1 MKDVFIYKKMPFSE
15 CSDLLNTASTKST
28 TARNIS
34 NNSAKTTIQT
44 TPASEEYL
52 PSKFV
57 KFKTRFN
64 P

>member
-1 MKDVFIYKKMPFSE
+1 MFLYIKKMPFSE

-34 NNSAKTTIQT
+34 NNSAKTTIQIT
-44 TPASEEYL
+44 TASEEYL
-52 PSKFV
+52 PSNCV